1 MEVMKKVIKN
11 LYKIMFSVSLSVL
24 TIGCCSAK
32 DFFTNLDF
40 KQQDNNQPVPI
51 SENEIFFPGG
61 SYNKTSKCY
70 NSAKI
75 YNIKDHKFINTA
87 ATMNV
92 PRYNYGAIK
101 YDNNNIL
108 IVGGFCSDNSKNP
121 YSCSQIAEIYNIKDK
136 KFTQIS
142 NTNLKYKININ
153 IIRLSDGKVFISS
166 GGNFE
171 VFNLV
176 DKKFSIIAPKGQ
188 YISNLH
194 EYIYTINNYSDSNI
208 IQLNQKEILIYGI
221 RPLNT
226 VPNRELF
233 AMEIF
238 NLENKTSKNIPV
250 DYNKLSYINI
260 GSLIKINNDSIL
272 FIGAGKDKKDVIE
285 FDIKNKSF
293 EYYSKLSK
301 PLSDNGFLL
310 NNGKVL
316 FVRGS
321 LFKPDYVRGT
331 SLEHAVYDYK
341 TNKINNYK
349 ISNDSYYMTHFVNM
363 DNNTV
368 YISGYKNNQPMLYK
382 Y

>member
-108 IVGGFCSDNSKNP
+108 IVGGFCSDNSKNS

-142 NTNLKYKININ
+142 NTNLKY
-153 IIRLSDGKVFISS
+153 L
-166 GGNFE
+166 
-171 VFNLV
+171 
-176 DKKFSIIAPKGQ
+176 
-188 YISNLH
+188 
-194 EYIYTINNYSDSNI
+194 
-208 IQLNQKEILIYGI
+208 
-221 RPLNT
+221 
-226 VPNRELF
+226 
-233 AMEIF
+233 
-238 NLENKTSKNIPV
+238 
-250 DYNKLSYINI
+250 
-260 GSLIKINNDSIL
+260 
-272 FIGAGKDKKDVIE
+272 
-285 FDIKNKSF
+285 
-293 EYYSKLSK
+293 
-301 PLSDNGFLL
+301 
-310 NNGKVL
+310 
-316 FVRGS
+316 
-321 LFKPDYVRGT
+321 
-331 SLEHAVYDYK
+331 
-341 TNKINNYK
+341 
-349 ISNDSYYMTHFVNM
+349 
-363 DNNTV
+363 
-368 YISGYKNNQPMLYK
+368 
-382 Y
+382 